1 MADSSGLNP
10 EISLGIRPMEI
21 QAGQGLARL
30 GALVD
35 VQQKIQETRM
45 KGLELL
51 GRQRAGEILAG
62 APDLKSGIDAL
73 AKDPLVGGFANEV
86 TSTMQSVQA
95 SMTSAASTEQA
106 MALSGLD
113 AVLKGAFG
121 AINDPAMF
129 TPLTTAFAETL
140 APQSREAVMKAL
152 PNLQAAFF
160 DGMQTIDPTMTEEE
174 KAKVLAENGAVWQRR
189 LAATLIA
196 VDVGPEVI
204 RAVTGTI
211 APQIISYVDEEGR
224 TVTTQIGG
232 PVTGP
237 GGNAEIAAGQ
247 TTAEQAA
254 AGAAG
259 AVAGGVESDMNA
271 MASSIPMQ
279 AKAINGMLKTME
291 AFQAGGGAQ
300 VRGQIASAMQGL
312 KNIGMTGI
320 TQEMIDKV
328 GNGDLAAQQEFV
340 ALSKQFVTA
349 QLKAAVAGTGNV
361 MRPEVDAFLESLND
375 ATDPE
380 AIVGLLNQAK
390 YIVRLE
396 ADSAHQ
402 WLQYKGKIA
411 ANAQARADGREVP
424 HEDVDGLGL
433 ESFPTWYEVNRDWE
447 NLPEYTPGG
456 VNLGDAR
463 ASDVKGGDK
472 TPEAEKDENL
482 PSDPEARKAALKKLF
497 GG

>member
-21 QAGQGLARL
+21 QPGQGLARL

-35 VQQKIQETRM
+35 VQQKMQETRM
-45 KGLELL
+45 RGLELL

-73 AKDPLVGGFANEV
+73 SKDPLVGGFAGEV

-95 SMTSAASTEQA
+95 SMTSAAATEQQ
-106 MALSGLD
+106 MVLSGLD
-113 AVLKGAFG
+113 AVLRGSFG
-121 AINDPAMF
+121 ALNDPSSF
-129 TPLTTAFAETL
+129 IPLVSAYAETL
-140 APQSREAVMKAL
+140 PPESRSAVMKAL

-160 DGMQTIDPTMTEEE
+160 DGMPTDDPEAAGQM
-174 KAKVLAENGAVWQRR
+174 WQRR
-189 LAATLIA
+189 FAASLMATGIT
-196 VDVGPEVI
+196 PETI
-204 RAVTGTI
+204 RAATGTI
-211 APQIISYVDEEGR
+211 APQIISYQDAEGR
-224 TVTTQIGG
+224 TVTTQVGG

-237 GGNAEIAAGQ
+237 AGGGPIAAGP

-254 AGAAG
+254 AGATG

-271 MASSIPMQ
+271 MATGIPMQ

-291 AFQAGGGAQ
+291 SFQAGGGAQ

-328 GNGDLAAQQEFV
+328 GNGDQAAQQEFV

-396 ADSAHQ
+396 ADATHQ

-411 ANAQARADGREVP
+411 ANAQARADGKDVP

-433 ESFPTWYEVNRDWE
+433 ESFPTWYEVHRDWE

-456 VNLGDAR
+456 VNLGDA
-463 ASDVKGGDK
+463 SPKDVKGGDK
-472 TPEAEKDENL
+472 TLPAESSGE
-482 PSDPEARKAALKKLF
+482 KAGKKKTLGEIF
-497 GG
+497 GK